1 RQSVGV
7 LFLWRCL
14 LDVVL
19 RWYFVEGKVA
29 RIDHA
34 ETIEGHEPD
43 SAIQGFRDRG
53 IVGSVG
59 LFMLPYAV
67 IVVKDRGM
75 ENQSCGSP
83 VVDRE
88 SPHVNLRARQAQ

>member
-34 ETIEGHEPD
+34 EAIEGHEPD
-43 SAIQGFRDRG
+43 SAIQGFRDRR
-53 IVGSVG
+53 IVRSVG
-59 LFMLPYAV
+59 LFMHPHAI
-67 IVVKDRGM
+67 IVVKDLGM
-75 ENQSCGSP
+75 KNQTCGSP

-88 SPHVNLRARQAQ
+88 SPSANLGARQAQ